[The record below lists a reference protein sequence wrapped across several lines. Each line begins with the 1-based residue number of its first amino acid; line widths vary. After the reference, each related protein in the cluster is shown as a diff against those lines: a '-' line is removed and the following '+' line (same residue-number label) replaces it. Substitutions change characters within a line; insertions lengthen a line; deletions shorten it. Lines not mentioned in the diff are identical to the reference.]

1 MTKVLTCVYSLYT
14 KDDTFLHDPI
24 SDVVCVRYES
34 LESGE
39 SESRFSV
46 ASKSCPSVNHHATRE
61 LESEARKSYTEREEI
76 EGESL
81 LSLIATFFGLP
92 QIHTTCYSV

>member
-34 LESGE
+34 VDCENPQRLT
-39 SESRFSV
+39 SEPGKIPPLV
-46 ASKSCPSVNHHATRE
+46 
-61 LESEARKSYTEREEI
+61 
-76 EGESL
+76 
-81 LSLIATFFGLP
+81 P
-92 QIHTTCYSV
+92 QK